1 MTPLPITGLGEGRG
15 RDDPKTHLVPYTRT
29 SSVPTIWQKPG
40 WSVPLKVSSKPFFRD
55 LLDPSH
61 TELMPPER
69 ICLKVSLP
77 TFSSPVALHILGL
90 GKTGGIPSKSL
101 LSYIPGTPL
110 HFPSL
115 PRAGIEKSPPCKS
128 LLRQLWP
135 AFTFLTTCGISF
147 LSKRHKKPV
156 TEKKM
161 NIKRKFQQRKPGV
174 ENFEWLSFTDIFSL
188 PSLTY

>member
-1 MTPLPITGLGEGRG
+1 MTT
-15 RDDPKTHLVPYTRT
+15 PKTHLVPYMRT

-40 WSVPLKVSSKPFFRD
+40 WSVPLKVSPKPFFQV

-110 HFPSL
+110 RFPSL

-135 AFTFLTTCGISF
+135 AFTFLITCGISF
-147 LSKRHKKPV
+147 LSKGHKKPQSQK
-156 TEKKM
+156 TNEHPS
-161 NIKRKFQQRKPGV
+161 R
-174 ENFEWLSFTDIFSL
+174 ENFNKGSRG
-188 PSLTY
+188 